1 MEDLIALIGEENTKK
16 LAQAFGGQ
24 RIYIPTRADI
34 SERNSK
40 MRVEFESLLAGGS
53 TCMNAY
59 QDLSKEHGLSVRQVQ
74 NVVNAR

>member
-1 MEDLIALIGEENTKK
+1 LIGEANVQK

-34 SERNSK
+34 SERNKK
-40 MRVEFESLLAGGS
+40 MRIEFDGLLASGS

-59 QDLSKEHGLSVRQVQ
+59 QDLSKEHGLSIRQIQ

>member
-1 MEDLIALIGEENTKK
+1 LIALIGEENTKK

-40 MRVEFESLLAGGS
+40 MRIEFDSLLAGGS

-74 NVVNAR
+74 NVVNSR